1 MISFLLTLKRLLSG
15 LFHAFKHKNF
25 QVLFVVILFVLLS
38 GTLFYTREEGLS
50 VVDALYFCISTL
62 STVGHPDF
70 VPQTTFGKVFTMI
83 YIVVGTG
90 LFMGLMGYIAYGV
103 VKSSQR
109 EDEEEKDKKEKDK
122 KEKKKEKDGKSMKA
136 ATEEE

>member
-50 VVDALYFCISTL
+50 VIDALYFCIATL

-70 VPQTTFGKVFTMI
+70 VPQTAFGKIFTMV

-90 LFMGLMGYIAYGV
+90 LFMGLLGYIAYGV

-109 EDEEEKDKKEKDK
+109 EDKEE
-122 KEKKKEKDGKSMKA
+122 KEKKDKNGKGGRNEDQVQPASDPQ
-136 ATEEE
+136 

>member
-50 VVDALYFCISTL
+50 VIDALYFCIATL

-70 VPQTTFGKVFTMI
+70 VPQTAFGKIFTMI

-90 LFMGLMGYIAYGV
+90 LFMGLLGYIAYGV
-103 VKSSQR
+103 VKSSLR
-109 EDEEEKDKKEKDK
+109 EDEEEKEKKDK
-122 KEKKKEKDGKSMKA
+122 NGKGVKNEDQVHPASDPQ
-136 ATEEE
+136 

>member
-1 MISFLLTLKRLLSG
+1 MISFLLTLKRLLGG

-25 QVLFVVILFVLLS
+25 QVLFVVIVFVLLS

-50 VVDALYFCISTL
+50 VIDALYFCISTL
-62 STVGHPDF
+62 STVGHPNF
-70 VPQTTFGKVFTMI
+70 VPQTSFGKIFTMI

-109 EDEEEKDKKEKDK
+109 EDEEEKEKNGKKGLKDKPDKKEK
-122 KEKKKEKDGKSMKA
+122 A
-136 ATEEE
+136 

>member
-25 QVLFVVILFVLLS
+25 QVLFVSIVFVLLS

-62 STVGHPDF
+62 STVGHPNF
-70 VPQTTFGKVFTMI
+70 VPQTTFGKIFTMI

-109 EDEEEKDKKEKDK
+109 EDEEEKDKKKNDK
-122 KEKKKEKDGKSMKA
+122 GDKPGKNKKKTRTLTDSE
-136 ATEEE
+136 